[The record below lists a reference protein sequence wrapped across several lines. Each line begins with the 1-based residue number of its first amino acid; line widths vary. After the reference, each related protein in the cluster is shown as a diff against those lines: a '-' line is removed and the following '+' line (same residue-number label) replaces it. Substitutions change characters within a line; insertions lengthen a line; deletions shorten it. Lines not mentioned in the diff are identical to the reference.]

1 MKLSKLSILAL
12 VVTLFLI
19 SCGKEYSSEQLRPAT
34 GNWEFTNGASN
45 YAGYLDTVYQI
56 KGTGMNVLYIL
67 GKNDDGSQI
76 FQLKLYG
83 DSIAPGAYQASLYR
97 SSFNYFQPGKT
108 IYSANA
114 LVGEFIVNLN
124 VFDSTKVQGTFS
136 GTAKDS
142 TNKLIQITNGKFTTF

>member
-1 MKLSKLSILAL
+1 
-12 VVTLFLI
+12 
-19 SCGKEYSSEQLRPAT
+19 
-34 GNWEFTNGASN
+34 
-45 YAGYLDTVYQI
+45 
-56 KGTGMNVLYIL
+56 MNVLYIL
-67 GKNDDGSQI
+67 GKNDDGSQM

-83 DSIAPGAYQASLYR
+83 DSIAPGTYQASLYR